1 MPFFPVTFKRAP
13 QTWAIVFLNV
23 ESHTQ
28 KTSMT
33 QIEIKL
39 DMHYLNRVEWVW
51 FESQP
56 TSKNT
61 TIMQTLIWQRI

>member
-1 MPFFPVTFKRAP
+1 
-13 QTWAIVFLNV
+13 
-23 ESHTQ
+23 
-28 KTSMT
+28 MT

-61 TIMQTLIWQRI
+61 TIMQTLIWQHIQRFTADFDFQHDNMFALHWALFIFH